1 MKLFIKRLVLL
12 AALMLLA
19 VPAVA
24 QPVKLGFINV
34 LRLERESQRPK
45 RDAEKLKQE
54 FAARD
59 SAVRELHARVTAA
72 QKELES
78 LKPDASA
85 EEINSKRREFALLA
99 QQFEQLRRGFVED
112 LERRKG
118 EERQKFLRDLGA
130 IVEKIARAQRFD
142 LVVQEAVYANRALD
156 ITDQVLKALDQAENA
171 AATN

>member
-1 MKLFIKRLVLL
+1 MKLFVQRLGLL
-12 AALMLLA
+12 AALTLLA

-24 QPVKLGFINV
+24 QPIKLGFINI

-45 RDAEKLKQE
+45 RDAENLKQE

-72 QKELES
+72 QKQLES
-78 LKPDASA
+78 LKPDTSA

-99 QQFEQLRRGFVED
+99 QQFEQLRRDFVED

-118 EERQKFLRDLGA
+118 EERQKFLHDLGA
-130 IVEKIARAQRFD
+130 IVEKIAKAQRFD
-142 LVVQEAVYANRALD
+142 LVVQEAVYANAALD
-156 ITDQVLKALDQAENA
+156 ITDQVIKALDQAESA
-171 AATN
+171 ARN